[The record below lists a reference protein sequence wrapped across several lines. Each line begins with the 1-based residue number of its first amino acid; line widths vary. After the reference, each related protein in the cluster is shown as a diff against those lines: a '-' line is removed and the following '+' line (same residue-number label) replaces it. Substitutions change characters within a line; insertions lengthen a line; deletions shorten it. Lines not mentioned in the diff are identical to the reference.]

1 MALVVKPL
9 GTKWRPGRGAAGPY
23 RAENLSMK
31 KGLPPPTL
39 LESKHHG
46 RLESEGVL
54 AEPSTRALKIF
65 QENCLL
71 FLLQKTNCI

>member
-1 MALVVKPL
+1 M
-9 GTKWRPGRGAAGPY
+9 G
-23 RAENLSMK
+23 AENLSMK

-71 FLLQKTNCI
+71 FLLQKTNCT